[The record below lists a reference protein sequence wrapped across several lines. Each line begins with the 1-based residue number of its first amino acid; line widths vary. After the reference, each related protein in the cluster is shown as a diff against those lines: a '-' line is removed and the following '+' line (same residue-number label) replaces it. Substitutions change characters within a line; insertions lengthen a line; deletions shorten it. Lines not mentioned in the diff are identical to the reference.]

1 LSFFSLTAHRHTHR
15 KKPWL
20 CVYVVLE
27 KDFLF
32 FATFNNECRKYWAA
46 LHRPETQKFPDAL
59 STFVK
64 RMNSTIRRQ
73 KRLLRIFPAGIDTT
87 IIESVAIKSR
97 PIAGQKRKPPAL
109 PSPPVEIEVTD

>member
-1 LSFFSLTAHRHTHR
+1 
-15 KKPWL
+15 
-20 CVYVVLE
+20 
-27 KDFLF
+27 
-32 FATFNNECRKYWAA
+32 
-46 LHRPETQKFPDAL
+46 
-59 STFVK
+59 
-64 RMNSTIRRQ
+64 MNSTIHRQ